1 MSIHL
6 IFQVSPDRFS
16 VQGLFQYL
24 GHQIEDLKNGKKYF
38 GGRTFSSLSLSVSL
52 SLFLIYVKSTDRT
65 RKTTWEK
72 LRKSICRF

>member
-24 GHQIEDLKNGKKYF
+24 GHQIEDLKNEKKYF
-38 GGRTFSSLSLSVSL
+38 GGRTFSSLSLSLSL
-52 SLFLIYVKSTDRT
+52 SF
-65 RKTTWEK
+65 
-72 LRKSICRF
+72 